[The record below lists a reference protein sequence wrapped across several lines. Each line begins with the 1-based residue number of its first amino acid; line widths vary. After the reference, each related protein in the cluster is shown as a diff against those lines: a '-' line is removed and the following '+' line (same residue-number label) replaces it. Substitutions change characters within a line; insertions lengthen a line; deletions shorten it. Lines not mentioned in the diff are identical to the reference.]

1 MKRFNTLAL
10 GLAFTIG
17 LTACID
23 GTGPG
28 SDSAVPDSAGFGPDQ
43 PFDPTA
49 LAADLLVVEGVFDSP
64 VFVSL
69 AESST
74 IFSSINGVL
83 LPSTAF
89 IDVGWSLALANGPR
103 EVERAGERLAR
114 AISASSAGVPV
125 IPADFHGRTYVHGS
139 QEGYY
144 HDPERIGAPANGV
157 RFILYEANPITHEL
171 GQTEIGYV
179 DILDES
185 TPLSPDVRV
194 VVVSG
199 DVEYMNYTVSP
210 TGIIDIMGGFIVSG
224 FFGNGTDV
232 LDLYLYIEWVTAETT
247 STVIVN
253 YSIVWSSGF
262 GMDANMISVTDL
274 QTQTES
280 STIDV
285 YFQLAGYTVQMTVQV
300 ELTDLGEN
308 GSVEILVDSQL
319 FATVTFSGDTFTVVG
334 PDGEALSADHDQAVR
349 NMSDVIEGIFE
360 KFEHFVRPVSWLFP
374 Y

>member
-1 MKRFNTLAL
+1 MGL

-17 LTACID
+17 LSACID
-23 GTGPG
+23 GIGPG

-43 PFDPTA
+43 PSDPTA
-49 LAADLLVVEGVFDSP
+49 LVADLLVVDGVFDSP
-64 VFVSL
+64 VLVSL

-74 IFSSINGVL
+74 IF
-83 LPSTAF
+83 
-89 IDVGWSLALANGPR
+89 
-103 EVERAGERLAR
+103 AR
-114 AISASSAGVPV
+114 AVSASSAGVPV
-125 IPADFHGRTYVHGS
+125 IPADFLGRTYVHDPL
-139 QEGYY
+139 EGYY
-144 HDPERIGAPANGV
+144 YDPERTGPPANGV

-185 TPLSPDVRV
+185 TNLSPDVRV

-199 DVEYMNYTVSP
+199 DIEYMNYTVSP
-210 TGIIDIMGGFIVSG
+210 TGVPGIMGGFLVSG
-224 FFGNGTDV
+224 FFGDGPDV
-232 LDLYLYIEWVTAETT
+232 LDLYLYMEFVTAETT

-253 YSIVWSSGF
+253 YSIVVPSSGS
-262 GMDANMISVTDL
+262 GMVANMTSVIDL

-285 YFQLAGYTVQMTVQV
+285 SFTVPFYTVQMIVGV

-308 GSVEILVDSQL
+308 RSVEILVDSQL
-319 FATVTFSGDTFTVVG
+319 FATVTFSGETLTVVG
-334 PDGEALSADHDQAVR
+334 PDGEALSADQAQVVR
-349 NMSDVIEGIFE
+349 NMFDLIEGMFDE
-360 KFEHFVRPVSWLFP
+360 KFEHFVRPVSWL

>member
-1 MKRFNTLAL
+1 MKRFNILAL
-10 GLAFTIG
+10 GLAFTIS
-17 LTACID
+17 LTACAD
-23 GTGPG
+23 GTGP
-28 SDSAVPDSAGFGPDQ
+28 DSAGTDQ

-49 LAADLLVVEGVFDSP
+49 LVADLLVIDGVFDSP

-83 LPSTAF
+83 LPSTAL
-89 IDVGWSLALANGPR
+89 IDAGWSLALANGSW

-114 AISASSAGVPV
+114 AVSASSAGVPV
-125 IPADFHGRTYVHGS
+125 IPADFLGRTYVHDPS
-139 QEGYY
+139 EGYY
-144 HDPERIGAPANGV
+144 YDLERIGAPANGV
-157 RFILYEANPITHEL
+157 RFILYEANPITHEI

-185 TPLSPDVRV
+185 TNLSPDVRV

-199 DVEYMNYTVSP
+199 DIEYMNYTVSP
-210 TGIIDIMGGFIVSG
+210 TGVPGIMGGFLVSG
-224 FFGNGTDV
+224 FFGDGPDV
-232 LDLYLYIEWVTAETT
+232 LDLYLYMEFVTAETT

-253 YSIVWSSGF
+253 YSIVVPSSGF
-262 GMDANMISVTDL
+262 GMTANMTSVIDL

-285 YFQLAGYTVQMTVQV
+285 SFGVPFYTVQMTVGV

-308 GSVEILVDSQL
+308 RSVEILVDSQL
-319 FATVTFSGDTFTVVG
+319 FATVTFSGETLTVVG
-334 PDGEALSADHDQAVR
+334 PDGEALSADHAQAVR
-349 NMSDVIEGIFE
+349 NMFDVIEGMLE
-360 KFEHFVRPVSWLFP
+360 KFEHFVLPVSWLYDF
-374 Y
+374 

>member
-1 MKRFNTLAL
+1 MKRFNILAL
-10 GLAFTIG
+10 GLAFTIS
-17 LTACID
+17 LTACAD
-23 GTGPG
+23 GIG
-28 SDSAVPDSAGFGPDQ
+28 PDSAGPDQ

-49 LAADLLVVEGVFDSP
+49 LVADLLMVDGIFDSP

-74 IFSSINGVL
+74 IFSAINGVL
-83 LPSTAF
+83 LPSTAL
-89 IDVGWSLALANGPR
+89 IDAV
-103 EVERAGERLAR
+103 
-114 AISASSAGVPV
+114 SASSAGVPV
-125 IPADFHGRTYVHGS
+125 IPADFLGRTYVHDPP
-139 QEGYY
+139 EGYY
-144 HDPERIGAPANGV
+144 YDLGRIGAPTNGV
-157 RFILYEANPITHEL
+157 RFILYEANPITHEI

-185 TPLSPDVRV
+185 TGLSPDVRV

-210 TGIIDIMGGFIVSG
+210 TGVPGMGGFLVSG
-224 FFGNGTDV
+224 FFGDGPDV
-232 LDLYLYIEWVTAETT
+232 LDLYLYMEFVTAETT

-253 YSIVWSSGF
+253 YSIVVPSSGF
-262 GMDANMISVTDL
+262 GMTANMTSVIDL

-285 YFQLAGYTVQMTVQV
+285 SFEVPFYTVQMTVGV

-319 FATVTFSGDTFTVVG
+319 FATLTFSGETLTIVG
-334 PDGEALSADHDQAVR
+334 PDGGALSADHAQAVR
-349 NMSDVIEGIFE
+349 NMFDVVEGIFDE
-360 KFEHFVRPVSWLFP
+360 KFEHFVRPVSWLFDF
-374 Y
+374 

>member
-1 MKRFNTLAL
+1 MKRVNILVL

-28 SDSAVPDSAGFGPDQ
+28 SDSIVPDSAGFGPDQ
-43 PFDPTA
+43 PFDPTE
-49 LAADLLVVEGVFDSP
+49 LAADLLEVEGVFDSP

-74 IFSSINGVL
+74 VFSSINGVL
-83 LPSTAF
+83 LPSTAL
-89 IDVGWSLALANGPR
+89 IDAGWSLALANGSW

-114 AISASSAGVPV
+114 AVSASSAGVPV
-125 IPADFHGRTYVHGS
+125 IPADFLGRTYVHDPL
-139 QEGYY
+139 EGYY
-144 HDPERIGAPANGV
+144 YDLERIGAPANGV
-157 RFILYEANPITHEL
+157 RFVLYEANPITHEL

-210 TGIIDIMGGFIVSG
+210 TGVPGMGGFLVSG

-232 LDLYLYIEWVTAETT
+232 LDLYLYMEFVTAETT
-247 STVIVN
+247 STVIVD
-253 YSIVWSSGF
+253 YFIIAPSGF
-262 GMDANMISVTDL
+262 GMGANMASVIDL

-285 YFQLAGYTVQMTVQV
+285 SFGVISYTVQMTVGV

-308 GSVEILVDSQL
+308 RSVEILVDSQL
-319 FATVTFSGDTFTVVG
+319 FATITFSGETLTVVG
-334 PDGEALSADHDQAVR
+334 PDGEALSAGHAQAVR
-349 NMSDVIEGIFE
+349 NMFDVIEGILDE
-360 KFEHFVRPVSWLFP
+360 KFEHFVRPVSWLYDF
-374 Y
+374 